1 MSSFFCQVLN
11 LIKKKPVIDY
21 YLGYVASPD
30 NLYTHLSL
38 KPDKTFQHRVPHPQK
53 GGGVLGALLREITKI
68 VGEPEG
74 AAEVVSVYQCGASSP
89 PRQADPSAPPDR
101 PADSTTSCVWVSVKE
116 GEGSFVNS
124 VKLQG
129 LLTLHAGQVS
139 SCVRCAEKHAHA
151 RKFTRT
157 HTYTHI
163 KRQTELRR
171 YTLFFF
177 WLLF

>member
-1 MSSFFCQVLN
+1 M
-11 LIKKKPVIDY
+11 
-21 YLGYVASPD
+21 
-30 NLYTHLSL
+30 
-38 KPDKTFQHRVPHPQK
+38 
-53 GGGVLGALLREITKI
+53 LREITKI

-74 AAEVVSVYQCGASSP
+74 AAEVVSVYQCGAPSP

-139 SCVRCAEKHAHA
+139 SCVRCAERHAHA

-163 KRQTELRR
+163 KRHTELRR
-171 YTLFFF
+171 YTLFFLVVVVLITF
-177 WLLF
+177 IILQIGIAYLNVLCILSHATVILCNRGFS